1 MTAKEEILR
10 LLKALPDDV
19 TFEDVF
25 ERLIVLYDV
34 RQGLEQLDKGEVI
47 PHEEAKRRV
56 RQWLGS
62 PLEP

>member
-19 TFEDVF
+19 TFEDVI

-34 RQGLEQLDKGEVI
+34 QRGLEQLNRGEAVF
-47 PHEEAKRRV
+47 HEEAKRRV
-56 RQWLGS
+56 RQWLG
-62 PLEP
+62 